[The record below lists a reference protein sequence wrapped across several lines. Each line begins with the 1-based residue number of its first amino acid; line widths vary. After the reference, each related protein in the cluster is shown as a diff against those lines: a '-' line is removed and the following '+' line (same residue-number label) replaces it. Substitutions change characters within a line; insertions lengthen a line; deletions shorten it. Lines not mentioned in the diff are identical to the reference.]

1 LEGDLKAENGRVTLA
16 DVGSGGRP
24 ESVTIDL
31 PRPTISGN
39 LLALLARR
47 AASDRASQPGEVL
60 VREIPGGLTLSRTIS
75 MAATPGSVQR
85 RALPSQTPLFRV
97 LVKGERLE
105 PKAGRADDIAW
116 PPISSPAPVAPATPA
131 AAPAAAQQTKPS
143 QQAPQPAVAPLPIP
157 RPATRPVTR

>member
-1 LEGDLKAENGRVTLA
+1 M
-16 DVGSGGRP
+16 
-24 ESVTIDL
+24 
-31 PRPTISGN
+31 
-39 LLALLARR
+39 ALLARR

-60 VREIPGGLTLSRTIS
+60 TREIPGGLTLSRTIS